1 MLRIIMVKVFLN
13 NFLSDFL
20 FFRNDLSGL
29 HLFKKLTFKIGN
41 IFFDFFR
48 TFSFGSLRTIF
59 FEFLLI
65 YFAIAHTQE
74 RRCF

>member
-1 MLRIIMVKVFLN
+1 MLRIVMVKIFFN

-20 FFRNDLSGL
+20 FFRNDLSRL

-48 TFSFGSLRTIF
+48 TFSFGSLLTIF

-65 YFAIAHTQE
+65 HFTIAHTQE
-74 RRCF
+74 WSCF